1 MKQTSWPVTESLLA
15 RYKKWFFL
23 CGAALLCWWMIARNT
38 AYTYAPGELIR
49 SVPRQTELSSVK
61 GSIMKEGFAITPLYE
76 FDLKAR
82 VLGKERYRSDHTARI
97 SPYDLALG
105 WGVMSDQRTL
115 DVLSI
120 RQGHRFYAYSWG
132 PGAGVSG
139 NAIATSSA
147 NMHMI
152 PATEDVE
159 DVLGEVREGDIV
171 QLFGYLVQVITP
183 EGGTW
188 RSSTTRDDR
197 GNGACEIVYVEKI
210 EIITAEYS
218 PL

>member
-1 MKQTSWPVTESLLA
+1 M
-15 RYKKWFFL
+15 
-23 CGAALLCWWMIARNT
+23 MARNA
-38 AYTYAPGELIR
+38 AYTYAPGALIR
-49 SVPRQTELSSVK
+49 SAPRQTELRTVR
-61 GSIMKEGFAITPLYE
+61 GSISKEGFAITPLYE
-76 FDLKAR
+76 FEIKAR
-82 VLGKERYRSDHTARI
+82 VLGTERYRFDPTAKI

-115 DVLSI
+115 DMLSI

-152 PATEDVE
+152 PKSEDVE
-159 DVLGEVREGDIV
+159 EVLGDVREGDIV
-171 QLFGYLVQVITP
+171 EIFGYLVQVITP

-188 RSSTTRDDR
+188 RSSTTRTDQ
-197 GNGACEIVYVEKI
+197 GNGACEIVYVERLK
-210 EIITAEYS
+210 IITAEYA